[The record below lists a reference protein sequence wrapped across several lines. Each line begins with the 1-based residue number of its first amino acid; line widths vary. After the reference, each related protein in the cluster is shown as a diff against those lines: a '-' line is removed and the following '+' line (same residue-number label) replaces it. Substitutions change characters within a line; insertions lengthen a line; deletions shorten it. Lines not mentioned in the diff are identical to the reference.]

1 MHLVAVDTQRFIKI
15 SRHLY
20 CYRRCC
26 NIYIFFFRCYCY
38 PFSFFFFKV
47 ELYNLIDLIKVYS

>member
-1 MHLVAVDTQRFIKI
+1 MHLVVVDTQRFVKI

-20 CYRRCC
+20 CYHCCC
-26 NIYIFFFRCYCY
+26 NIYFFFRCYCY
-38 PFSFFFFKV
+38 PFSSFFFKV